1 MPHSYDAHD
10 IEQHPI
16 VVELRRALEVQRN
29 IIGSIHGDGDAR
41 TRNDDHGPALRRT
54 IDALVPMLVGIIIG
68 ALGSYATFSGRI
80 ATIETIVANHSV
92 ALTANST
99 RFDKIE
105 SKLDE
110 IILAITQRGKQ

>member
-1 MPHSYDAHD
+1 MAHGYDRDD
-10 IEQHPI
+10 IEQHPV
-16 VVELRRALEVQRN
+16 VVELRRALEVQSGVIR
-29 IIGSIHGDGDAR
+29 SVHGDGDAR

-92 ALTANST
+92 AFTAVAT
-99 RFDKIE
+99 RFEKID

-110 IILAITQRGKQ
+110 IIANQRVK